1 MSSPSSAGASPTADT
16 GGAVIATPPGAPDR
30 SPGTSPAAAPGGQLS
45 SSAPPSAAAVA
56 PAVPSAPPAT
66 QPASSGS
73 GVPPAPPA
81 TQPGSSGSGVPS
93 APSPSPSPAAA
104 PAGPTLVEVVDL
116 PSNPA
121 RRRAQ
126 TWEAPAPPWT
136 LEGYQW
142 PLPKGIITDPFGPSP
157 WGSRLVNG
165 QLFHDGIDVATVCG
179 DRIVAAHDGVVL
191 AAGRK
196 FDSLIGW
203 VGDLGPYTARLDEK
217 KLWWSLPITVVID
230 DGNGYR
236 SIYAHFSQ
244 VVVKPGQRVKAG
256 QPLGYEG
263 ATGRA
268 TGCHLHYGLFAPHET
283 ATFAIEPSVV
293 ERMLVPPFQIARID
307 PLLVLPKRPGDASP
321 GSTRAPAPVP
331 APGSTLMPRSTPAPG
346 STPVPAPGLPYGL
359 GE

>member
-1 MSSPSSAGASPTADT
+1 MAPSPSAGGSQAVVSGVAGA
-16 GGAVIATPPGAPDR
+16 ATPTGASDPP
-30 SPGTSPAAAPGGQLS
+30 PGTSQTAAPGGQPS
-45 SSAPPSAAAVA
+45 SSVPASAAPVGTG
-56 PAVPSAPPAT
+56 VPSAPPAA
-66 QPASSGS
+66 QPAPSGS
-73 GVPPAPPA
+73 D
-81 TQPGSSGSGVPS
+81 VPS
-93 APSPSPSPAAA
+93 TPSPSPSPTAA
-104 PAGPTLVEVVDL
+104 PVAPAPTLVAVVDL

-179 DRIVAAHDGVVL
+179 DRIVAAHEGVVL

-196 FDSLIGW
+196 FDSAIGW

-307 PLLVLPKRPGDASP
+307 PLLVLPKRPGDETP
-321 GSTRAPAPVP
+321 TP
-331 APGSTLMPRSTPAPG
+331 APGSTPTPAPG
-346 STPVPAPGLPYGL
+346 STPVPGSTPAPGMSPVPAPVPGSPHGL
-359 GE
+359 AE